1 MITKEIDTSV
11 RDVFGKGPIR
21 RLRAEGKTPGVLY
34 SGGKEA
40 IALEFETKTLFQDL
54 LDIQGRNAIF
64 TLKIDDGSE
73 KNVLVKEIQTDPL
86 KDTLLHA
93 DFLEIDLQKSA
104 QFHVPLTFVGKAKG
118 EDFGGLT
125 RIEKESL
132 ILAGKPLD
140 IPDDCVIDVANMN
153 IGDKITAGDV
163 SLPDGVSLV
172 SDPAMV
178 CVSVST
184 P

>member
-1 MITKEIDTSV
+1 MITKEIATSV
-11 RDVFGKGPIR
+11 REVFGKGPIR
-21 RLRAEGKTPGVLY
+21 RLRAQGKTPGVVY
-34 SGGKEA
+34 SGGNEA
-40 IALEFETKTLFQDL
+40 IALEFETKTLFQNL
-54 LDIQGRNAIF
+54 LDIQGRNAII

-86 KDTLLHA
+86 KDTLFHA

-104 QFHVPLTFVGKAKG
+104 HFQVPLTFVGKAKG
-118 EDFGGLT
+118 EDLGGLT
-125 RIEKESL
+125 RIENSFL
-132 ILAGKPLD
+132 VLAGKPLD
-140 IPDDCVIDVANMN
+140 IPDNCVINVADMS

-172 SDPAMV
+172 SDPEMV
-178 CVSVST
+178 CVSVSA